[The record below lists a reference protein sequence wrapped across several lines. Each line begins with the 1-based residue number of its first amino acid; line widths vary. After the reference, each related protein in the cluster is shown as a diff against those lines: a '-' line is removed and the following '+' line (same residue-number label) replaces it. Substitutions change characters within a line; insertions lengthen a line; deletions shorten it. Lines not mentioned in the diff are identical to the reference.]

1 MLVILVIV
9 LALVCLYLLFRIRSM
24 QAAQKVSVKTD
35 LMKTAFIKALARE
48 IRTPLHSVSGLAEV
62 IAKDDLYLSKG
73 EKKEYLRADTL

>member
-48 IRTPLHSVSGLAEV
+48 GRSLPVE
-62 IAKDDLYLSKG
+62 
-73 EKKEYLRADTL
+73 R